1 MVEDIRSS
9 KLDVLNLILSVIL
22 TDVVPILKATGHIDV
37 LVPQRNVQDSNN
49 PMFGDDNIEVNAIED
64 SVEEDVSAEN
74 LGWSVNAS

>member
-37 LVPQRNVQDSNN
+37 LVPQRNV
-49 PMFGDDNIEVNAIED
+49 
-64 SVEEDVSAEN
+64 
-74 LGWSVNAS
+74 